1 MVNLRFLLDSNILSE
16 PLRPQPNTK
25 VMEKLIQHQQE
36 IATATVVWHEL
47 LFGCY
52 RLPDSKRRRNIE
64 EYLQETQLRLPL
76 LSYDNQAATWHAKE
90 RSRLVKLGKTPPF
103 ADGQIAAIAY
113 ANQLI
118 LVTNN
123 ISDYREFE
131 GLKIENWHQ
140 LLRERK
146 PHNLRPLKHQLII
159 VIVILFM
166 LFRQQC
172 T

>member
-25 VMEKLIQHQQE
+25 VMEKLLEHQQE

-52 RLPDSKRRRNIE
+52 RLPDSKKRRNIE
-64 EYLQETQLRLPL
+64 EYLKETELILPL
-76 LSYDNQAATWHAKE
+76 LSYDRNAATWHAQE

-103 ADGQIAAIAY
+103 ADGQIAAVACV
-113 ANQLI
+113 NQLI

-123 ISDYREFE
+123 VSDYREFQ
-131 GLKIENWHQ
+131 GLKIENWHY
-140 LLRERK
+140 
-146 PHNLRPLKHQLII
+146 
-159 VIVILFM
+159 
-166 LFRQQC
+166 
-172 T
+172 

>member
-25 VMEKLIQHQQE
+25 VMEKLLEHQQE

-52 RLPDSKRRRNIE
+52 RLPDSKKRRNIE
-64 EYLQETQLRLPL
+64 EYLQETELILPL
-76 LSYDNQAATWHAKE
+76 LSYDHNASTWQAQE

-103 ADGQIAAIAY
+103 ADGQIAAVACV
-113 ANQLI
+113 NQLI

-123 ISDYREFE
+123 VSDYREFQ
-131 GLKIENWHQ
+131 GLKVENWHY
-140 LLRERK
+140 
-146 PHNLRPLKHQLII
+146 
-159 VIVILFM
+159 
-166 LFRQQC
+166 
-172 T
+172 